1 MLLEQSRSQLLVIDI
16 QDRLAPH
23 IANINEVVDN
33 SAVLL
38 AAAQRLDIPVTVTEQ
53 YVRGLG
59 PTVEPLQPFIEGV
72 KVFEK
77 LHFSAVADPAIRRHL
92 QQIDQSG
99 GRNQIVICGIE
110 AHVCVL
116 QTALALARAG
126 QNVAVVID
134 AVGSRRTES
143 LDAARARLL
152 QNGIEVVTTEMV
164 LFEWLHVAGT
174 DIFKDL
180 SKLIQ

>member
-23 IANINEVVDN
+23 IANIDEVVDN
-33 SAVLL
+33 TAVLL
-38 AAAQRLDIPVTVTEQ
+38 AAAQRLDIPVTVSEQ

-59 PTVEPLQPFIEGV
+59 PTVEPLQPFIEDV

-77 LHFSAVADPAIRRHL
+77 LHFSAAADPTIRRHVKHL
-92 QQIDQSG
+92 DQAA
-99 GRNQIVICGIE
+99 GRDQIVLCGTE

-116 QTALALARAG
+116 QTALGLMQAG
-126 QNVAVVID
+126 QHVAVVID
-134 AVGSRRTES
+134 AVGSRRRES
-143 LDAARARLL
+143 LDAARDRLA
-152 QNGIEVVTTEMV
+152 QNGIQIVTTEMV

-174 DIFKDL
+174 EIFKEL
-180 SKLIQ
+180 SKLIK